1 MHTIR
6 TIAWKEL
13 YATFT
18 NRNLLLIMLVTP
30 LALSLIIGLAFG
42 GGGDSGPTIADVP
55 VVVVNLDEGI
65 ELGGMNLGTDAGQGF
80 SFGAQLTTILGG
92 EAGDASE
99 TGAADG
105 NALALPPCSLV
116 AGAAESDSAND
127 GGFDITLEELLAV
140 TTLDDAAA
148 ARVLVDSGAQTV
160 AVIIPSAFSRGML
173 PQFGGGDGNPFAL
186 SPDADVQIEVYGSGA
201 HPVSESVVRSVV
213 EGITSQFARSSV
225 ALGALADT
233 VLDEVDLAQLVAA
246 GLDADAVPAPD
257 ASWDEWRTFLLPL
270 ATASP
275 WFGAIVNA
283 GPDAVANLSCLFE
296 PDLNAVKAVQQP
308 LDELQ
313 TQSRFNRVLV
323 AIGAAQ
329 AVFFALFTGVFGVA
343 GLYEERRQWTLQRL
357 LVTPT
362 PRWQVLAG
370 FLTGNLVVV
379 IMQLVLLLLALT
391 VVASIVGG
399 ALTFI
404 WGSNVGLLA
413 LLVLALALCVS
424 GLGVLVV
431 GIARTP
437 EQVQIFGPMINMTL
451 GALGGAFGFA
461 LPAVVAQLSLI
472 TWGVDAFSSLAAGD
486 TDIWLN
492 LAVLFGQGV
501 LFFGIGVWLFRRR
514 MSL

>member
-6 TIAWKEL
+6 TIAGKEL

-18 NRNLLLIMLVTP
+18 NRNLLLIMLLTP

-55 VVVVNLDEGI
+55 VVVVNLDEG
-65 ELGGMNLGTDAGQGF
+65 LDFGGLGTGAGDDQPF
-80 SFGAQLTTILGG
+80 SFGAQLTSILGG
-92 EAGDASE
+92 TTGDGDGADAGN
-99 TGAADG
+99 TF
-105 NALALPPCSLV
+105 ALPACGLV
-116 AGAAESDSAND
+116 VGAAEGGGDD
-127 GGFDITLEELLAV
+127 GGFDMTLEELLAV

-148 ARVLVDSGAQTV
+148 ARALVDSGAQTV
-160 AVIIPSAFSRGML
+160 AVIIPPAFSRGML
-173 PQFGGGDGNPFAL
+173 PQFGGGAGNPFAL

-213 EGITSQFARSSV
+213 EGVTSQFARSSV
-225 ALGALADT
+225 ALGAMADT
-233 VLDEVDLAQLVAA
+233 VLNEVDLAQLDTGAVN
-246 GLDADAVPAPD
+246 ADAVPAPD
-257 ASWDEWRTFLLPL
+257 ASWDEWRGFLLPL

-283 GPDAVANLSCLFE
+283 GPDAVANLSCLFD

-308 LDELQ
+308 LDDLQ

-437 EQVQIFGPMINMTL
+437 EQVQIFGPMVNMTL
-451 GALGGAFGFA
+451 AALGGAFGFA
-461 LPAVVAQLSLI
+461 LPAAVAQLSLI
-472 TWGVDAFSSLAAGD
+472 TWGVDAFSALAAGD
-486 TDIWLN
+486 TDIWLH
-492 LAVLFGQGV
+492 LAVLFGQGI

>member
-1 MHTIR
+1 M
-6 TIAWKEL
+6 
-13 YATFT
+13 
-18 NRNLLLIMLVTP
+18 
-30 LALSLIIGLAFG
+30 
-42 GGGDSGPTIADVP
+42 
-55 VVVVNLDEGI
+55 
-65 ELGGMNLGTDAGQGF
+65 
-80 SFGAQLTTILGG
+80 
-92 EAGDASE
+92 
-99 TGAADG
+99 
-105 NALALPPCSLV
+105 
-116 AGAAESDSAND
+116 
-127 GGFDITLEELLAV
+127 
-140 TTLDDAAA
+140 
-148 ARVLVDSGAQTV
+148 
-160 AVIIPSAFSRGML
+160 
-173 PQFGGGDGNPFAL
+173 
-186 SPDADVQIEVYGSGA
+186 
-201 HPVSESVVRSVV
+201 
-213 EGITSQFARSSV
+213 
-225 ALGALADT
+225 
-233 VLDEVDLAQLVAA
+233 
-246 GLDADAVPAPD
+246 
-257 ASWDEWRTFLLPL
+257 LPL